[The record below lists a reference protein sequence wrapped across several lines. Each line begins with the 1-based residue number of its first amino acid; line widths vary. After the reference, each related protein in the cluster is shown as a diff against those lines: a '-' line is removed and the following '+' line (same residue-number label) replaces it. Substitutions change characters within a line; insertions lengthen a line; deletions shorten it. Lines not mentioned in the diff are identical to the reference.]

1 MPVRTL
7 PAGSQGL
14 VLMVVGIG
22 LLSVMDAVVKFLLES
37 GVPLMELLFV
47 RSVLVCGGLFLAF
60 RLRGQGARLAIVDR
74 RGQAIRAGIG
84 VLAPVLFFSGLAQL
98 PLTDATVIAFGS
110 TFSTVALSAWW
121 LRERIGPWR
130 WASVAVGYVGVI
142 VAIAPDR
149 AESSLAHLYVVLSG
163 VAISAFYISGKRLA
177 RTETS
182 ESLVFAYNLALGAA
196 ALLWVP
202 FVWTTPTLPEAAS
215 LLAFALLAV
224 AGQWCLTQAY
234 ALADA
239 SSLAPIEYTSL
250 IWVVVID
257 IVVWQL
263 VPDGRVV
270 AGATIIIVA
279 CLSVAWREHRLE
291 RREP

>member
-1 MPVRTL
+1 M
-7 PAGSQGL
+7 
-14 VLMVVGIG
+14 
-22 LLSVMDAVVKFLLES
+22 
-37 GVPLMELLFV
+37 
-47 RSVLVCGGLFLAF
+47 
-60 RLRGQGARLAIVDR
+60 
-74 RGQAIRAGIG
+74 RA
-84 VLAPVLFFSGLAQL
+84 P
-98 PLTDATVIAFGS
+98 TN
-110 TFSTVALSAWW
+110 
-121 LRERIGPWR
+121 R
-130 WASVAVGYVGVI
+130 
-142 VAIAPDR
+142 
-149 AESSLAHLYVVLSG
+149 
-163 VAISAFYISGKRLA
+163 K
-177 RTETS
+177 
-182 ESLVFAYNLALGAA
+182 LGAA